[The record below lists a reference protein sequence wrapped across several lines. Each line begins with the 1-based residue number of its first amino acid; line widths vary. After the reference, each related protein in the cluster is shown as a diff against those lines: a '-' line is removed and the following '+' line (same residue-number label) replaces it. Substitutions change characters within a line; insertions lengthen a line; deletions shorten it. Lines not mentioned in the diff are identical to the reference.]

1 MNASWLR
8 HVEHAQTERLPVLL
22 DCRGI
27 VGHHNGTSE
36 AIFGLLEGLIIA
48 QPHWDIELL
57 FAAEAAK
64 YHNVLSRFPGMRVT
78 TALPD
83 RSFAA
88 AVCLNQPW
96 HLSTVKEL
104 HERAL
109 TLSFHIL
116 DTIAWDVVYL
126 SNPEVDKVWHFIAK
140 HGDGLAYISTF
151 TKDRFNFRFAVAPAV
166 QAVVSYLSLAI
177 NDHRDVNL
185 LGDREGA
192 DILVFG
198 NNYDHKAVVPT
209 VDLLSR
215 AFPFRTIQAL
225 GAKAASLHNVSVA
238 QSGHLPA
245 SEIDRLIATTQVVVF
260 PSHYEGFGL
269 PVVKALAYGRNVVVR
284 SSSLW
289 RELAGLMRMPGHL
302 FDFVTPHDLVRAV
315 GKIFAGGGSSGVAT
329 WRGLGGG
336 RTPT

>member
-1 MNASWLR
+1 MRNARRCGYRTLVMNRLVVPSNDPPAALYPLQEPAIPNATRAIVRVSQVRAADDWFDGTIDRRREFLVAKAR
-8 HVEHAQTERLPVLL
+8 RARPAERLPVLL

-36 AIFGLLEGLIIA
+36 AIFGLLEGLVIA
-48 QPHWDIELL
+48 QPHWDIDLL

-64 YHNVLSRFPGMRVT
+64 YHNVLSRFPGMRIT

-151 TKDRFNFRFAVAPAV
+151 TKDRFNFRFAVAPG
-166 QAVVSYLSLAI
+166 SK
-177 NDHRDVNL
+177 L
-185 LGDREGA
+185 L
-192 DILVFG
+192 
-198 NNYDHKAVVPT
+198 
-209 VDLLSR
+209 
-215 AFPFRTIQAL
+215 
-225 GAKAASLHNVSVA
+225 
-238 QSGHLPA
+238 
-245 SEIDRLIATTQVVVF
+245 
-260 PSHYEGFGL
+260 
-269 PVVKALAYGRNVVVR
+269 
-284 SSSLW
+284 
-289 RELAGLMRMPGHL
+289 
-302 FDFVTPHDLVRAV
+302 
-315 GKIFAGGGSSGVAT
+315 
-329 WRGLGGG
+329 
-336 RTPT
+336 